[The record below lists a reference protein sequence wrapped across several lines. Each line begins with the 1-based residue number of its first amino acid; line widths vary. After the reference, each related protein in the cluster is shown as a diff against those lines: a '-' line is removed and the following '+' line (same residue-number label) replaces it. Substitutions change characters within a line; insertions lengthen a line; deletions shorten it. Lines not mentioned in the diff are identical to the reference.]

1 MHTKLKISN
10 KHLNQI
16 NDLILDSNSQTTKEL
31 LKIIKKYGSIEEINQ
46 KAKEARK
53 IPNILKRL
61 EKINPSY
68 VKDLNWLMEQRD
80 QNAFVSIQDYQQKV
94 LGKKNKFRKK
104 GQAVTLE
111 ISALQ
116 YFPWLIEEAKKAIA
130 NKELMPGRFIRV
142 RKMAEQE
149 KDGDLLATVAAMQI
163 MGASC
168 VETLDTRGTDGSN
181 IHLIKGGETIFGWLG
196 GVGQP
201 NKHALDWINEFLYY
215 YTKYGVQEVL
225 NINPGTVVLGYM
237 LYKMGIDINFKISVF
252 MGNDNPYSVFWTLM
266 TAKLFSRK
274 DGTTP
279 LVGFNLSNAADNYTL
294 KRAAA
299 VRDTLE
305 FNNPIRLEH
314 HVTEPDDIVAQ
325 PYDRRDEVVELAK
338 TVTDISAKHEA
349 GLPKVEEKRKHRSKI
364 GDYFRDKQEVIKN
377 KDMSALT
384 SNYLDKHEALNST
397 AKKLVKKGVPFVAA
411 GLLHK

>member
-10 KHLNQI
+10 RHLQQI
-16 NDLILDSNSQTTKEL
+16 NDLILDPNSRTTKEL
-31 LKIIKKYGSIEEINQ
+31 LKVINKYGSVEEINQ

-61 EKINPSY
+61 QKINPDY
-68 VKDLNWLMEQRD
+68 VDDLKWLMEQRD
-80 QNAFVSIQDYQQKV
+80 QGAFISVRDYQQKV
-94 LGKKNKFRKK
+94 LGQKTKPRKK
-104 GQAVTLE
+104 GREVTLE

-116 YFPWLIEEAKKAIA
+116 YFPWLIEEAQRAIEQQ
-130 NKELMPGRFIRV
+130 ELMPGRFIRV
-142 RKMAEQE
+142 RKMVEQE
-149 KDGDLLATVAAMQI
+149 EDGELLATVAAMQI
-163 MGASC
+163 MGSSW

-201 NKHALDWINEFLYY
+201 NSHALDWIDEFLYY

-225 NINPGTVVLGYM
+225 NINPGTVILGYM
-237 LYKMGIDINFKISVF
+237 LYKMGVDINFKISVF
-252 MGNDNPYSVFWTLM
+252 MGNDNPYSVLWTLM

-294 KRAAA
+294 KRAAV
-299 VRDTLE
+299 VRDILD
-305 FNNPIRLEH
+305 FKNVIRLEH

-338 TVTDISAKHEA
+338 TVADISAKHEA
-349 GLPKVEEKRKHRSKI
+349 GLPRVENKKKHRSKI
-364 GDYFRDKQEVIKN
+364 GDYFRAKQEVIKS
-377 KDMSALT
+377 KDMPALT
-384 SNYLDKHEALNST
+384 ANYLDKHAALNST
-397 AKKLVKKGVPFVAA
+397 AKKLVKTGVPFVAA
-411 GLLHK
+411 SLLHK